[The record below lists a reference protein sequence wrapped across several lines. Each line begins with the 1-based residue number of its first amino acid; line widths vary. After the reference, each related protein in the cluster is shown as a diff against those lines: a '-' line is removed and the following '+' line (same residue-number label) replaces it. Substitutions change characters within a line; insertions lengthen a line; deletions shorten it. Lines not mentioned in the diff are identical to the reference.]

1 MKKIIFFITFFY
13 VGIIYSQDYDNKTV
27 NIIRAKFNSAQDYFK
42 ENKLN
47 DALEKIEE
55 IELITGKPTIAS
67 ALDFKI
73 KILLE
78 QNKLSEVRENLEA
91 LNSLDLSNDIIKNIS
106 NYNKIIKEKEELKAK
121 EEERKRKEQK
131 ESLKKEIAIK
141 EAFKHFNYSSCTY
154 VGCTNGQVKKEVKI
168 DCEGCGG
175 DGKVSKDGKM
185 SCSSCAGSGYKYEKD
200 YSGNYVKNKC
210 WTCYGSGVKNY
221 TYDGTHSTCDGT
233 GKVFG
238 IKKFDCSV
246 CSGTNKVL
254 KYNGDYPF
262 SEYEIQEIIKNNENS
277 ILGAIKLKKTFDD
290 PKLTLLPLKLDD
302 NLYGFLDKDLNIVIN
317 AQYAHA
323 EDMNFNAAIVL
334 KENYGVINEKNEVII
349 PFEYREIFRMEDGR
363 FDTYFIANKFGIYD
377 VFDNNGKIINKG
389 YTSFKKLNEKLCLL
403 KLDNSDY
410 HDIFSKNVFIHNVLE
425 AFEDRNKNIIV
436 NIDNKFGLL
445 SYNGKSILKNDFESI
460 DILKDKIYRCKKDG
474 KFAILDMN
482 NLSQGTT
489 DFFQKIENNNGEI
502 IINDNNLIGYYY
514 ENGYPNK
521 IIKPQYKSLQNISN
535 KNYSYFL
542 VATDLNSKKGVI
554 NKDGKIIIP
563 FNFDEIKYKNA
574 NTSYECRFYCIEE
587 IKKPRKAL
595 GYDTSGKLL
604 GKIKLDK

>member
-47 DALEKIEE
+47 NALEKIEE

-221 TYDGTHSTCDGT
+221 TYDETIPL
-233 GKVFG
+233 VM
-238 IKKFDCSV
+238 V
-246 CSGTNKVL
+246 
-254 KYNGDYPF
+254 
-262 SEYEIQEIIKNNENS
+262 QEK
-277 ILGAIKLKKTFDD
+277 
-290 PKLTLLPLKLDD
+290 
-302 NLYGFLDKDLNIVIN
+302 
-317 AQYAHA
+317 
-323 EDMNFNAAIVL
+323 
-334 KENYGVINEKNEVII
+334 
-349 PFEYREIFRMEDGR
+349 
-363 FDTYFIANKFGIYD
+363 
-377 VFDNNGKIINKG
+377 
-389 YTSFKKLNEKLCLL
+389 
-403 KLDNSDY
+403 
-410 HDIFSKNVFIHNVLE
+410 
-425 AFEDRNKNIIV
+425 
-436 NIDNKFGLL
+436 
-445 SYNGKSILKNDFESI
+445 
-460 DILKDKIYRCKKDG
+460 
-474 KFAILDMN
+474 
-482 NLSQGTT
+482 
-489 DFFQKIENNNGEI
+489 
-502 IINDNNLIGYYY
+502 
-514 ENGYPNK
+514 
-521 IIKPQYKSLQNISN
+521 
-535 KNYSYFL
+535 FL
-542 VATDLNSKKGVI
+542 VSRSLIVQYVQVQ
-554 NKDGKIIIP
+554 
-563 FNFDEIKYKNA
+563 IK
-574 NTSYECRFYCIEE
+574 F
-587 IKKPRKAL
+587 
-595 GYDTSGKLL
+595 
-604 GKIKLDK
+604 